1 MWNKTHSQSNEETED
16 GEEED
21 RESNVRGLLE
31 QPIPIVDVW
40 AHNFDQQL
48 QTLAALAKTYSV
60 IAFVPLPPRR
70 TRSSPEAWSHA
81 GRWPAS
87 TGRRNWTTSI
97 PGIM

>member
-40 AHNFDQQL
+40 AGNFDQQI
-48 QTLAALAKTYSV
+48 QALAAMAKSYPI
-60 IAFVPLPPRR
+60 IAFVTLAPCRTPNSPGVWSRAPR
-70 TRSSPEAWSHA
+70 
-81 GRWPAS
+81 
-87 TGRRNWTTSI
+87 
-97 PGIM
+97 